1 MKASLASAPSTSRA
15 IAAATV
21 GNALEFYD
29 FITYTF
35 FAIQIGRTFFP
46 SQSRYASLMLSLAT
60 FGAGFLT
67 RPVGGMLIGSYAD
80 RVGRR
85 AAMTL
90 SFTLMGVATVAM
102 ALIPAYSTIGIAA
115 PILAVIARMVMGFS
129 LGGEVGPT
137 TAYLLEAAP
146 VQRRGLMVA
155 WQGASQMI
163 ASTLGGMVGFV
174 LASFLK
180 PAVLDSFGWR
190 IAFLLGAIT
199 TVPFGLWIRHGLP
212 ETLHAVEEFGS
223 AVSSAQ
229 SRLDAARDSS
239 FIIILGLVVLAY
251 GTIRTYVTHYMT
263 TFAQDTLHM
272 ASGPAFAVTVVTSLT
287 GLLGILYGGWL
298 SDRIGR
304 RPVMIWANLISLVI
318 TYPVFLWVVGSKTSF
333 ALLFGMGL
341 LSLIGCIPSGGFYV
355 ALVEGL
361 PKSIRGGAFATIYAV
376 SIAVFGGTCQLV
388 ITWLLHVTG
397 DPMATAWYL
406 LAAIFAGQVAMQLI
420 PESAPSQLA
429 S

>member
-1 MKASLASAPSTSRA
+1 MPSTSARRA

-90 SFTLMGVATVAM
+90 SFTMMGVATVAM
-102 ALIPAYSTIGIAA
+102 ALIPADSTIGIAA

-155 WQGASQMI
+155 WQPSPQSMPYPSRYSEA
-163 ASTLGGMVGFV
+163 
-174 LASFLK
+174 LAS
-180 PAVLDSFGWR
+180 W
-190 IAFLLGAIT
+190 
-199 TVPFGLWIRHGLP
+199 
-212 ETLHAVEEFGS
+212 
-223 AVSSAQ
+223 
-229 SRLDAARDSS
+229 
-239 FIIILGLVVLAY
+239 
-251 GTIRTYVTHYMT
+251 
-263 TFAQDTLHM
+263 
-272 ASGPAFAVTVVTSLT
+272 
-287 GLLGILYGGWL
+287 
-298 SDRIGR
+298 
-304 RPVMIWANLISLVI
+304 
-318 TYPVFLWVVGSKTSF
+318 
-333 ALLFGMGL
+333 
-341 LSLIGCIPSGGFYV
+341 
-355 ALVEGL
+355 
-361 PKSIRGGAFATIYAV
+361 
-376 SIAVFGGTCQLV
+376 
-388 ITWLLHVTG
+388 
-397 DPMATAWYL
+397 
-406 LAAIFAGQVAMQLI
+406 
-420 PESAPSQLA
+420 
-429 S
+429 